1 MFVQCQPCEL
11 APDDTEFQWVNNKK
25 TLKPCGPTT
34 TLFLNTFNDS
44 IQFVGATG
52 KPLAIAGEFSLLN
65 EPHSVLNKEI
75 HGFQPSPQEGRQ
87 GFEANLI

>member
-1 MFVQCQPCEL
+1 MTQSSSGL
-11 APDDTEFQWVNNKK
+11 TTKK
-25 TLKPCGPTT
+25 PLKPCGPTA
-34 TLFLNTFNDS
+34 TLFHNTFNDL

-52 KPLAIAGEFSLLN
+52 KLLTIAGEFSLLN

-87 GFEANLI
+87 GFEADLI